1 MTSSQSETC
10 VKLCSTYCCTA
21 LQTRFFY
28 WNFERTED
36 IQAWSLG
43 KVSMLS
49 AWAGNDVGTSTWL
62 VSVQFQNSAK
72 GIWEKQG
79 HGEHSSPALQGGNP
93 LVKGLFSFSC
103 NAPRLIAGEAWYI
116 QGYGTAAKWPYGGC
130 CCHCPVPV
138 PVHLWPEEKEPL
150 PCRMQG
156 WSHSSCLCREWQS
169 RASASEPGWN
179 PDTCP
184 QTDEV
189 KWNFSQ

>member
-21 LQTRFFY
+21 LPTPDFY

-79 HGEHSSPALQGGNP
+79 HAEHSSPALQGGNP
-93 LVKGLFSFSC
+93 LLKGTSSFSC
-103 NAPRLIAGEAWYI
+103 SAPRLIAGKPGTSRGVGQQQNDLMGDAAATALFLSKSTCGQRKRSHFHAECRDGAIPPACAGGDRAEQVPLSQVEIQTLMDEA
-116 QGYGTAAKWPYGGC
+116 Q
-130 CCHCPVPV
+130 
-138 PVHLWPEEKEPL
+138 
-150 PCRMQG
+150 
-156 WSHSSCLCREWQS
+156 
-169 RASASEPGWN
+169 
-179 PDTCP
+179 
-184 QTDEV
+184 
-189 KWNFSQ
+189 WNFSW